1 MEFQQNITIT
11 PQFLK
16 AFREFQMGKMDAFF
30 PLMKREGITGLQKFM
45 SFDQVRFKFE
55 ISCLDRLLT
64 SIGQNLIHT
73 MLHSSR
79 S

>member
-45 SFDQVRFKFE
+45 SFD
-55 ISCLDRLLT
+55 
-64 SIGQNLIHT
+64 
-73 MLHSSR
+73 
-79 S
+79 